1 MEKALRCGIHC
12 GPVTGGVLRG
22 ERSRFQLFGDT
33 MNTASRMESTG
44 LGNHIQVSE
53 EAADQLSIAG
63 KGHWVRLRDEQ
74 VTAKGKGQ
82 LRTYF
87 LTTGPTSTTR
97 GSLRDIQPMNRLSSP
112 SAHAQTGPLR
122 SETTDRLIQWHV
134 EVLLRFIPKIMA
146 RAKRLSRTNTA
157 AGDVEGRLDPRGSR
171 VMTSAEVQEIVP
183 MSGFEQ
189 MQPGRSLEDS
199 EGIAVPQNVEE
210 QLHGYIA
217 AIASLYHGTK
227 REARDFSHDVTWV
240 LTLLLLFTL

>member
-97 GSLRDIQPMNRLSSP
+97 GSLRDILPMNRLSSP
-112 SAHAQTGPLR
+112 SAPAQQGPLR

-134 EVLLRFIPKIMA
+134 EVLLKFIPKIMA
-146 RAKRLSRTNTA
+146 RAKRLSRTNT
-157 AGDVEGRLDPRGSR
+157 GDVEARLDPRGSR
-171 VMTSAEVQEIVP
+171 VMTLAEVQEIVP

-199 EGIAVPQNVEE
+199 EGIAVPQKVEE

-217 AIASLYHGTK
+217 AIASLYHGTR
-227 REARDFSHDVTWV
+227 RETRGSSHDATWA
-240 LTLLLLFTL
+240 LTHLLLFTL